1 MTTTLLIL
9 AAVTVAVTAL
19 VLALLW
25 VRDRLIDRTGDRFDY
40 GLTPDDAPRDDSD
53 WPPDDPE
60 SFEAWMR
67 KKYGLSEE
75 TQ

>member
-1 MTTTLLIL
+1 MTTLLIL
-9 AAVTVAVTAL
+9 AAVTVAVTVL

-25 VRDRLIDRTGDRFDY
+25 VRDRLIDLTGDSFDF
-40 GLTPDDAPRDDSD
+40 TPDDAPRDDND

-67 KKYGLSEE
+67 KKYGINP
-75 TQ
+75 